1 MEKEV
6 KRITN
11 QIFSGIAYDIAG
23 MHFHKADCGYFVSV
37 RDLGKSPVSRLEIL
51 GVVET
56 AVKAG
61 LPVMKCN

>member
-23 MHFHKADCGYFVSV
+23 MHFYKAACGYFVSV
-37 RDLGKSPVSRLEIL
+37 RNQGKSPVSKREII

-56 AVKAG
+56 AVKSG

>member
-1 MEKEV
+1 MEKEI

-23 MHFHKADCGYFVSV
+23 MHFYKAACGYFVSV
-37 RDLGKSPVSRLEIL
+37 RDYGKAPVSKREIID
-51 GVVET
+51 VVEV
-56 AVKAG
+56 AIKAG

>member
-23 MHFHKADCGYFVSV
+23 MHFYKTACGYFVSV
-37 RDLGKSPVSRLEIL
+37 QEGKAPVSKREIIDVV
-51 GVVET
+51 GV

>member
-23 MHFHKADCGYFVSV
+23 MHFYKTTCGYFVSV
-37 RDLGKSPVSRLEIL
+37 QEGKAPVSKMEIQS
-51 GVVET
+51 VVET
-56 AVKAG
+56 AIKAG

>member
-23 MHFHKADCGYFVSV
+23 MHSIKPIADILFLYGIWES
-37 RDLGKSPVSRLEIL
+37 LRL
-51 GVVET
+51 
-56 AVKAG
+56 AD
-61 LPVMKCN
+61 